1 MSDRNPPEG
10 LHIRPARVED
20 CERIHALIMELA
32 VYEKLADE
40 VVATSKV
47 LAQTLFGPRPYA
59 EVLLAEMHGKVV
71 AYALFFY
78 SFSTFIGRPGLYL
91 EDIYV
96 QPAWRHQGIGRA
108 LMTRIAQIAVD
119 GQCARFEWSVLDWN
133 EPSIA
138 FYRSIGA
145 QPMQGWTVQRLSGQ
159 ALRQLAVLA
168 REDAE

>member
-1 MSDRNPPEG
+1 MPDRNPPEG
-10 LHIRPARVED
+10 LLIRPARVED
-20 CERIHALIMELA
+20 CEQILSLIMELA
-32 VYEKLADE
+32 VYEKLADQ
-40 VVATSKV
+40 VVATPQV
-47 LAQTLFGPRPYA
+47 LAHTLFGPRPYA
-59 EVLLAEMHGKVV
+59 EVLLAEMQGKVV

-108 LMTRIAQIAVD
+108 MMTRVAQIAVD
-119 GQCARFEWSVLDWN
+119 SQCARFEWSVLDWN

-145 QPMQGWTVQRLSGQ
+145 EPMNGWTQQRLSGQ
-159 ALRQLAVLA
+159 ALQQLAVTT
-168 REDAE
+168 REITE